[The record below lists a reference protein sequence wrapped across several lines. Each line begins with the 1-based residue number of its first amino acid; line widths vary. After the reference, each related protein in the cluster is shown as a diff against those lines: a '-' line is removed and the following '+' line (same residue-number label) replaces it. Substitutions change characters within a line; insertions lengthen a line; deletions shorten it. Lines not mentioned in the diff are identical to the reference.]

1 MSKNIGHHQ
10 LIVGP
15 THALDDW
22 IELVCNVIQPQKYQV
37 NKSQQEHEH
46 FRGKSLLLSTVFLSV
61 FHELYS
67 CKHLVHKEELNLN
80 NFSYIFVIIFNNRLS
95 LGQVSKRFLLQSTT
109 STTSFRATCGH
120 GDCDQAVRSAHYE
133 DPIHIQ
139 RQAKDLLIVAR
150 HIQYKNQTKN
160 NLKQIQY
167 TF

>member
-1 MSKNIGHHQ
+1 M
-10 LIVGP
+10 
-15 THALDDW
+15 
-22 IELVCNVIQPQKYQV
+22 
-37 NKSQQEHEH
+37 
-46 FRGKSLLLSTVFLSV
+46 
-61 FHELYS
+61 
-67 CKHLVHKEELNLN
+67 HKEELNLN

-160 NLKQIQY
+160 NLKHIQY
-167 TF
+167 TFLFMKSSVNHSSVVYYFFPIFELGSG